1 MKKKGMPAS
10 RKQIGDLGEKIAA
23 EHLRGLGYKIRE
35 TNFRRQEGEID
46 IIAQD
51 KDCLVFVEVRT
62 RTGSEFGT
70 PEESVTAAKKEK
82 LISLALAY
90 LQTHSNLPSLWR
102 IDVVAIELDQDRK
115 VSRIE
120 LIQNA
125 VS

>member
-1 MKKKGMPAS
+1 MKGMSAS
-10 RKQIGDLGEKIAA
+10 RKQLGAFGEKIAA

-35 TNFRRQEGEID
+35 TNFRRKEGEID

-51 KDCLVFVEVRT
+51 KDCLVFVEVRA
-62 RTGSEFGT
+62 RTGSDFGT
-70 PEESVTAAKKEK
+70 PEESVTAAKQEK

-102 IDVVAIELDQDRK
+102 IDVMAIELDQDRR

-125 VS
+125 IS